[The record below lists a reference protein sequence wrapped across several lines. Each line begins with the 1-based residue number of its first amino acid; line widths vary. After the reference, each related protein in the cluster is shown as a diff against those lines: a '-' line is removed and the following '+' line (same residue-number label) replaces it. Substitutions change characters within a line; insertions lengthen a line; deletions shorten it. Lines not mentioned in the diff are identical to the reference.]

1 MQRLSLGI
9 SSCLLGN
16 NVRFN
21 KGHKLSRFCRDS
33 LGEFADFTAICPEMA
48 IGLGVP
54 RPTIRLISTDA
65 GTRVVESDNYERD
78 HTDALQSYSQNTAP
92 TLSHLDGYILMQ
104 KSPTCGMEK
113 VKVYQPNGYG
123 ETSGVGV
130 FTAAIKQAQP
140 LMPLEEAGRLEDSG
154 IRENF
159 LIRVYLYQ
167 RLKQLLNTAIKA
179 KQLLDFHS
187 DHKYLLMAHSVEAY
201 KTLGRML
208 SDLKRNDP
216 DVIKWQYA
224 EALMQALAKPASRK
238 KHTNVMQH
246 LFGYLRELISP
257 SDKTELLQL
266 IEQYRTG
273 IVPLIV
279 PLTLLKHHFFRF
291 PQECGYILRQ
301 VYLQPYPESLGL
313 RNNI

>member
-33 LGEFADFTAICPEMA
+33 LGEFADFTPLCPEMA

-54 RPTIRLISTDA
+54 RPTIRLISTDR
-65 GTRVVESDNYERD
+65 GTRVVESDNYD
-78 HTDALQSYSQNTAP
+78 HDYTEALESYSSETAQQ
-92 TLSHLDGYILMQ
+92 LSDLDGYILMQ
-104 KSPTCGMEK
+104 KSPTCGMDK

-130 FTAAIKQAQP
+130 FAAALKKAHP

-167 RLKQLLNTAIKA
+167 RLKQLLNAPIKA
-179 KQLLDFHS
+179 RQLLDFHS

-201 KTLGRML
+201 KRLGRML
-208 SDLKRNDP
+208 SDLKRFEP
-216 DVIKWQYA
+216 DTVKWEYA
-224 EALMQALAKPASRK
+224 EVLMHAFAKPASRK

-246 LFGYLRELISP
+246 LFGYLRELISA
-257 SDKTELLQL
+257 SDKKELLQL

-279 PLTLLKHHFFRF
+279 PVTLLKHHFFRF
-291 PQECGYILRQ
+291 PDECGYILRQ
-301 VYLQPYPESLGL
+301 VYLQPYTETLCL